1 MIPQWKRNL
10 IRIVALLVIG
20 AVIVPIV
27 AYLVGGTIVG
37 PYEGNGGLTD
47 YLGTIYLSAG
57 RGERAA
63 LTLILTPLLIV
74 AIWLTALWLF
84 RRSHAGQ

>member
-1 MIPQWKRNL
+1 MIPPWKKTL
-10 IRIVALLVIG
+10 IRIGALLVVG
-20 AVIVPIV
+20 AVIVPIM

-37 PYEGNGGLTD
+37 PYEGNSGLAG
-47 YLGTIYLSAG
+47 YLGTIYLSTWH
-57 RGERAA
+57 GERAA
-63 LTLILTPLLIV
+63 LTLILSPLLII